1 MGNYSTKHKVI
12 LGMAAILLLVVGS
25 ALGYLVGSARSDA
38 SSAGFSE
45 ALRGLLPPREGTL
58 APGRAESQAQKLL
71 TRERHATTCGGCHE
85 LRQVPQVRLRCCAD
99 ARPC

>member
-45 ALRGLLPPREGTL
+45 GT
-58 APGRAESQAQKLL
+58 
-71 TRERHATTCGGCHE
+71 ERTATTQGGDFGPWSCGEPGAEVVDAGASCHH
-85 LRQVPQVRLRCCAD
+85 VRRLS
-99 ARPC
+99 